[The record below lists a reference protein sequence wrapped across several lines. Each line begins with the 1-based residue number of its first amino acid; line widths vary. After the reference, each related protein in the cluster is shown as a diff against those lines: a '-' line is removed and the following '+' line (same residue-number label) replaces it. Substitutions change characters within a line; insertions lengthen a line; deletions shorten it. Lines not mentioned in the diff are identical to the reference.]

1 MSFFI
6 DVIIPLSLP
15 QTFTYQVTLAEFEFL
30 DSGFRVMVPF
40 GKNKYYTALVT
51 AKHQNAL
58 QKYEAKDIFLILDE
72 KPLVTPQQLQLWQF
86 IAAYYM
92 CNIGDVFTAA
102 VPSVF
107 LLQSE
112 TVVQINAEEQISI
125 ENLTD
130 NEYLIVQA
138 LEQQASLKIT
148 EIQQI
153 LNKKD
158 VFKPVQS
165 LLEKQVITL
174 AETVVEKY
182 KPKQLKYI
190 QLAAEFANDKAGLAN
205 LLAMLNRSEKQRQ
218 LVLAYYQLIATNK
231 QVLAKDLIEK
241 SQTSSAVLRTMV
253 TKNIFEEYFENQ
265 DRVVFDAAVQTQIN
279 LSKAQ
284 TIALNQI
291 QESFSDHTTT
301 LLHGVTASGKTEIY
315 IKLIE
320 QYLAQNKQI
329 LFLLPEIALT
339 TQLVSRLTAYFG
351 NDVAVYHS
359 KYSNNERA
367 EVWQQVLEQSPKAK
381 VVIGARS
388 AIFLP
393 FSNLGLIVI
402 DEEHEQTYKQFDPAP
417 RYHARDTAIMLAHIH
432 QAKVLLGSA
441 TPSLETYYNTVQKKY
456 GKVEL
461 TKRFNNVVLPDI
473 ELIDLTE
480 KYKRKQMIGHFSDKM
495 IDAIRDKLALGEQV
509 IVLQNRRGYS
519 PYVECNACG
528 NVPHCVNCDVSLT
541 YYKFSGNLRCNYCGH
556 TESFVKR
563 CVKCHATDVNTKGFG
578 TEQIESE
585 LLEFFPNIKIARMD
599 QDTTRG
605 KNAFEKMLDQFKNKE
620 IDVLVG
626 TQMLAKGLHFDNV
639 TLVCVPNADN
649 MLHIPDFRSHER
661 AFQLLVQVAGRAGRA
676 DKKGLVMIQTYNP
689 YHNVIQQV
697 CNNDYLGMY
706 KEQLYERSNFKYPP
720 FYRLIKITLKHK
732 DVQKLKSGSFWL
744 YNALMQQFPNFQ
756 ILGPEEPAVNKIKNE
771 YIRTILFKIS
781 NKEHLGN
788 TKKTLQR
795 TLQSFDS
802 ISEYRSIKISL
813 NVDFY

>member
-1 MSFFI
+1 MPFYI
-6 DVIIPLSLP
+6 DVIVPLSLA
-15 QTFTYQVTLAEFEFL
+15 QTFTYQVTETEFEFL
-30 DSGFRVMVPF
+30 QPGFRVMVPF
-40 GKNKYYTALVT
+40 GNSKYYTALVT
-51 AKHQNAL
+51 AKHQNTPE
-58 QKYEAKDIFLILDE
+58 KYQAKDIFLIIDQA
-72 KPLVTPQQLQLWQF
+72 PIVTAQQLQLWQF
-86 IAAYYM
+86 IANYYM
-92 CNIGDVFTAA
+92 CNIGDVFVAA
-102 VPSVF
+102 MPSLF
-107 LLQSE
+107 LLESE
-112 TVVQINAEEQISI
+112 TTIQLNSDQNISST
-125 ENLTD
+125 ELTD
-130 NEYLIVQA
+130 QEFLIYQA
-138 LEQQASLKIT
+138 LEQQASLKIK

-153 LNKKD
+153 LNKKE
-158 VFKPVQS
+158 VFKPIHK
-165 LLEKQVITL
+165 LLEKEVITL
-174 AETVVEKY
+174 AEEVTEKY

-190 QLAAEFANDKAGLAN
+190 KLASQYTLEQASLTA
-205 LLAMLNRSEKQRQ
+205 LLDQVSRAEKQRQ
-218 LVLAYYQLIATNK
+218 LLLTYFQLAAT
-231 QVLAKDLIEK
+231 QPHVLAKEVLEK
-241 SQTSSAVLRTMV
+241 SKTNSTVLKSMV
-253 TKNIFEEYFENQ
+253 TKSILETYYLDQ
-265 DRVVFDAAVQTQIN
+265 DRVIFKDVVPTEIV
-279 LSKAQ
+279 LSEAQ
-284 TIALNQI
+284 NQAFVQI
-291 QESFSDHTTT
+291 QESFLDHTTT

-320 QYLAQNKQI
+320 QVSAQNKQV

-359 KYSNNERA
+359 KYSASERA
-367 EVWQQVLEQSPKAK
+367 EVWHQVLAQSKKAK

-432 QAKVLLGSA
+432 KAKVLLGSA

-480 KYKRKQMIGHFSDKM
+480 KYKKKQMVGHFSDKM
-495 IDAIRDKLALGEQV
+495 LDAIRDALALNEQI

-519 PYVECNACG
+519 PYVECNSCG
-528 NVPHCVNCDVSLT
+528 EVPHCVNCDVSLT
-541 YYKFSGNLRCNYCGH
+541 YYKYTGNLRCNYCGF
-556 TESFVKR
+556 TIPFEKR
-563 CVKCHATDVNTKGFG
+563 CTKCHATDMNTKGFG
-578 TEQIESE
+578 TEQIETE
-585 LLEFFPNIKIARMD
+585 LTAIFPKIRIARMD

-605 KNAFEKMLDQFKNKE
+605 KNSFEKIIGDFKNGE
-620 IDVLVG
+620 IDILVG

-661 AFQLLVQVAGRAGRA
+661 AYQLLMQVAGRAGRSQ
-676 DKKGLVMIQTYNP
+676 KKGLVMIQTYNP
-689 YHNVIQQV
+689 YHAIIQQV
-697 CNNDYLGMY
+697 CTNDYLGMY

-720 FYRLIKITLKHK
+720 YYRLIKITLKHK
-732 DVQKLKSGSFWL
+732 DPEKLKAGAFWL
-744 YNALMQQFPNFQ
+744 YQTLTQQFPGFQ

-788 TKKTLQR
+788 SKKRMQR
-795 TLQSFDS
+795 ILTSFDS
-802 ISEYRSIKISL
+802 ISQYRSIKISI